1 MLESESGR
9 WETLAM
15 LARCHGFAPTSP
27 CFRASKPQE
36 NSLNLRCHFMSS
48 FEAMVKYGKMVGSK
62 SSTNVQSW
70 DAPEVE
76 AVEGGRPASSA
87 ILELAQFFSFNQRQQ
102 DHPNAPAARPS
113 ATFVDN
119 SSEPRKRRR
128 QSSIK
133 NRGPSHQV
141 EHSSC
146 KCNLRTPNVWWK
158 RKFPKKT
165 LKQTFGNEVQ
175 QSSHSSYSVPR
186 QNGQWTLVVIA
197 LQLSETCESL
207 HIFFR
212 AAVLQAVLALQW
224 RPHYGVN
231 VRSLWTTFTI
241 LKDPCRLC
249 FDVSTLASLRCC
261 TCIKAS
267 EFGKLQTG
275 GGIKRQAPN

>member
-158 RKFPKKT
+158 RKFPKK
-165 LKQTFGNEVQ
+165 KHW
-175 QSSHSSYSVPR
+175 SKHSEMRSNSRLIRLTPFLGKTDNGHLWWLHCSYPR
-186 QNGQWTLVVIA
+186 LAKVCT
-197 LQLSETCESL
+197 S
-207 HIFFR
+207 FF
-212 AAVLQAVLALQW
+212 VL
-224 RPHYGVN
+224 
-231 VRSLWTTFTI
+231 RS
-241 LKDPCRLC
+241 CRLSWRC
-249 FDVSTLASLRCC
+249 NEDRIMVSTCVPCEPHSPFSRTLADFVLM
-261 TCIKAS
+261 
-267 EFGKLQTG
+267 FQL
-275 GGIKRQAPN
+275 

>member
-1 MLESESGR
+1 MLVTQQSGR

-15 LARCHGFAPTSP
+15 SARCHGFAPTSP

-48 FEAMVKYGKMVGSK
+48 FGAMVKYGKMVGCK

-158 RKFPKKT
+158 RKFPKKKT

-175 QSSHSSYSVPR
+175 QSSHLSYLVPR
-186 QNGQWTLVVIA
+186 QNGHLWW
-197 LQLSETCESL
+197 L
-207 HIFFR
+207 HCSYPRLAKVCTSFF
-212 AAVLQAVLALQW
+212 VL
-224 RPHYGVN
+224 
-231 VRSLWTTFTI
+231 RS
-241 LKDPCRLC
+241 CRLSWRC
-249 FDVSTLASLRCC
+249 NEDRIMVSTCVPCEPHSPFSRTLADFVLM
-261 TCIKAS
+261 
-267 EFGKLQTG
+267 FQL
-275 GGIKRQAPN
+275 